1 MYEVFINKSRV
12 YPGIDP
18 PESDDC
24 KTLRLSLDTD
34 PMHILSALKELL
46 SLDFP
51 QCLCLGNRGEDKPA
65 WALLRSLLR
74 EEIAMGGLVWH
85 KKKGLLMIRRLG
97 FWDFPKGK
105 PHPGEHPAETAIR
118 EVEEECGISSLNCGA
133 LFGRTYHIFQ
143 KKGSLFLKQSQWYLM
158 HSEAE
163 EVLIPQYEEG
173 ITDVRWMQYTDYL
186 RIREELYPSLLSLAE
201 KGWKLFNTPQI
212 L

>member
-1 MYEVFINKSRV
+1 MYEVFVNKSRV

-34 PMHILSALKELL
+34 PMRILLALKELL
-46 SLDFP
+46 SIDFA
-51 QCLCLGNRGEDKPA
+51 QCLCLGNKGEEKQA
-65 WALLRSLLR
+65 WTLLLSLLKM
-74 EEIAMGGLVWH
+74 EIAMGGLVWH

-105 PHPGEHPAETAIR
+105 PHPGEQPAETAIR
-118 EVEEECGISSLNCGA
+118 EVEEECGISSPSCGA
-133 LFGRTYHIFQ
+133 LFGITHHIFQ
-143 KKGSLFLKQSQWYLM
+143 RKGTLFLKQSQWYLM

-163 EVLIPQYEEG
+163 NELFPQYEEG
-173 ITDVRWMQYTDYL
+173 ITDARWMQYADYL
-186 RIREELYPSLLSLAE
+186 RIREEMYPSLLSLAE
-201 KGWKLFNTPQI
+201 SSWKLHNTSEI